1 MDPVSDCLG
10 FALGAAYRRID
21 REFNRAY
28 QALGFSHAH
37 GQVLASVL
45 MRGPLRVAD
54 IAFWTGFE
62 QSTVSRLA
70 AELSR
75 RKLIRRKQHPHDG
88 RARLLEPAKRGEALR
103 AEILEIHRR
112 INAQLR
118 RSLTDQDLE
127 GFRRALEPMN
137 RLT

>member
-1 MDPVSDCLG
+1 MDPVRDCLG
-10 FALGAAYRRID
+10 FALGAAFRRID

-28 QALGFSHAH
+28 APLGFSHAH
-37 GQVLASVL
+37 GQVLTCVL
-45 MRGPLRVAD
+45 TQGPLRIAD
-54 IAFWTGFE
+54 IAAQTGFE

-75 RKLIRRKQHPHDG
+75 RKLIRRKPHPDDR

-103 AEILEIHRR
+103 ADILEIHRR
-112 INAQLR
+112 INTQLR
-118 RSLTDQDLE
+118 VRLTGQDLE
-127 GFRRALEPMN
+127 QFRRVLEPVN